1 MSNVNLVQKLKA
13 LNNIIIF
20 LCILEKNTFF
30 KEMATSEEDKE
41 KFLDL
46 CLDGD
51 VDGVTQLLSQ
61 DPTLIKYKHGKT
73 GGVKKK

>member
-1 MSNVNLVQKLKA
+1 
-13 LNNIIIF
+13 
-20 LCILEKNTFF
+20 
-30 KEMATSEEDKE
+30 MATSEEDKE

-51 VDGVTQLLSQ
+51 VNGVTQLLSQ
-61 DPTLIKYKHGKT
+61 DPTLIKYKHEKT